1 MQYKLKAVLL
11 FALVPLLFV
20 GCDSSL
26 DGNLKDNIP
35 PRTFLTVNSIDV
47 SDESRLSS
55 RVNISWW
62 GDDPDGYIVG
72 YEYAIDD
79 TSAGNW
85 SFTTATDS
93 TFILPITPGQ
103 ETDEVLFAVR
113 AIDNEGAVDP
123 VGASIEFP
131 LRNTPPVTE
140 LIPLELPPDTTF
152 TLASFGWNIND
163 PDGLETILR
172 TEIAFNDTTNGWTE
186 IPIEAEAQEN
196 FFITIDI
203 IDNGAAVSSADVYL
217 GRNYR
222 TTSIQVNGIIL
233 DDVNTFY
240 VRTVDTALAES
251 EVQEH
256 EWYVKQQT
264 SNILLLNDDASSNS
278 QQNLDYHISK
288 LAEAGLTVDVINI
301 TDGTGLQG
309 GVVPLSNAFPRVIN
323 PTLNRALAKWD
334 HIYWTSSSLN
344 RNINYAQ
351 EILNRFF
358 DEGGTL
364 FYNALSTVRSQGD
377 PLLNFLP
384 IQQYVSINSSDGEV
398 GFRIQDNYE
407 VRPLDGGPQLSYQGG
422 RNPNI
427 WPFFASN
434 EQDELYEAQL
444 LKRFITGGAAVHDG
458 PSTIAALNP
467 EGNFIF
473 FGLPLADFRQSDGSE
488 DNVGDLLNE
497 LLINRL
503 GFSQQ

>member
-1 MQYKLKAVLL
+1 MQKKIQAVLL
-11 FALVPLLFV
+11 FALAPFLFF

-26 DGNLKDNIP
+26 DGNLNENIP

-72 YEYAIDD
+72 YEYAIRD
-79 TSAGNW
+79 TSEGNW

-93 TFILPITPGQ
+93 IFILPITPGQ

-113 AIDNEGAVDP
+113 AIDNDGAVDP

-131 LRNTPPVTE
+131 LRNSPPVTE
-140 LIPLELPPDTTF
+140 LVPLELPPDTTF
-152 TLASFGWNIND
+152 SIASFGWTVND
-163 PDGLETILR
+163 PDGLETIER
-172 TEIAFNDTTNGWTE
+172 TEIAFNDTINGWTE
-186 IPIEAEAQEN
+186 IPIEAEAQES
-196 FFITIDI
+196 FFISIDI

-217 GRNYR
+217 GRNFR
-222 TTSIQVNGIIL
+222 GTSIQVDGIVVNDL
-233 DDVNTFY
+233 NTFY

-251 EVQEH
+251 EIQEH

-278 QQNLDYHISK
+278 QQNLNYHISK
-288 LAEAGLTVDVINI
+288 LAEVGLSADVINI

-309 GVVPLSNAFPRVIN
+309 GVVPLSNAFPRIIN
-323 PTLNRALAKWD
+323 PTLNRVLAKWD

-364 FYNALSTVRSQGD
+364 FYNTLSTVRSEGD

-384 IQQYVSINSSDGEV
+384 VQRYVPINSSDGEV

-407 VRPLDGGPQLSYQGG
+407 VRTLDDGPMLSYQGG

-427 WPFFASN
+427 WPFFAFN

-444 LKRFITGGAAVHDG
+444 LIRFVTGGARVHDG
-458 PSTIAALNP
+458 PSTIAAMNP

-473 FGLPLADFRQSDGSE
+473 FGLPLVDFRRSGDNE
-488 DNVGDLLNE
+488 DNIGALLDE